1 MNKNTERYFEA
12 LLRKYQNGENLTI
25 GEDEICRFYKS
36 SLRNKNEIFEIN
48 RIIYEN
54 RLLSLSKAIKESGLE
69 FFIMTD
75 RSTALMEMIF
85 ILEAE
90 GIKMAG
96 IDMLERL
103 GDWDDEPEI
112 IKGIRFEVK

>member
-1 MNKNTERYFEA
+1 MNENTKRYFEA
-12 LLRKYQNGENLTI
+12 LLRKYQNAKNLTI
-25 GEDEICRFYKS
+25 GESVLCKFYKS

-48 RIIYEN
+48 KTIYESH
-54 RLLSLSKAIKESGLE
+54 LYSLSKAIKASGLE

-75 RSTALMEMIF
+75 HSTALMEMIF

-90 GIKMAG
+90 GIKMVG
-96 IDMLERL
+96 IDIVERL
-103 GDWDDEPEI
+103 GDWGDEPEI